1 MQALLKQYA
10 LSNDDIQTILH
21 PDTKIHTYKD
31 LYNVR
36 HFDEL
41 LDKQGRCIL
50 LYLTDSERSGH
61 WVALIKRGDTI
72 EFFDPYG
79 FAPDTQTENLNS
91 LPLVSASTGQDH
103 PRLLELIADAGYN
116 LNYNTTKHQALNDGI
131 ATCGRHSATRLL
143 FYKLD
148 TDEYARF
155 IKALKSPEHKDAD
168 AIVSKL
174 TEFIKPEI

>member
-1 MQALLKQYA
+1 MEDFLKQYA

-21 PDTKIHTYKD
+21 PDTKIHTYKE

-41 LDKQGRCIL
+41 LDTLGRCIL

-61 WVALIKRGDTI
+61 WVALIKRGNTI

-79 FAPDTQTENLNS
+79 YAPDTQPQNLNS
-91 LPLVSASTGQDH
+91 LPEVNESTGQNH
-103 PRLLELIADAGYN
+103 PKLLELVADAGYN
-116 LNYNTTKHQALNDGI
+116 LEYNTVPHQAISEDV
-131 ATCGRHSATRLL
+131 ATCGRHSATRLI

-148 TDEYARF
+148 TDEYAKLM
-155 IKALKSPEHKDAD
+155 KALKSPENKDAD
-168 AIVSKL
+168 AIVTKL
-174 TEFIKPEI
+174 TDFIHEK